1 MNINSVNLSDVT
13 TYRFGGLCKNFIN
26 IETEE
31 ELYDLENVIKG
42 KQNVILGKGS
52 NVAFSDKEFYGNVLT
67 PKFEKLTLTD
77 NFEIKV
83 GSSVFLPKLSRFF
96 KENSLSNGEFM
107 IGIPGTVGGAIKM
120 NAGAYGWE
128 FSELLKDLRCFNLE
142 TFEIEILKKEELEFS
157 YRKSK
162 NLDNKIILSATLTV
176 KKGDKKIIDKNL
188 SAFNDKRKKS
198 QPAAIYNAGSVF
210 KNTSDYYAGELIDN
224 AGLKGYEIDGVRV
237 SEKHANFFIAEKG
250 AKAAS
255 LFKLVQYVKDKV
267 STKFGITL
275 EEEIIFIGD
284 FTKWMSY

>member
-1 MNINSVNLSDVT
+1 MNINSVNLSEVT
-13 TYRFGGLCKNFIN
+13 TYRFGGFCKNFIN
-26 IETEE
+26 IESED
-31 ELYDLENVIKG
+31 ELSDLENIIKD

-67 PKFEKLTLTD
+67 PKFEELTLTD

-96 KENSLSNGEFM
+96 KDNSLSNGEFL

-128 FSELLKDLRCFNLE
+128 FSELLKDLRCFDLE
-142 TFEIEILKKEELEFS
+142 TFQIEILKKEELDFS

-176 KKGDKKIIDKNL
+176 EKGDKKIINKNL
-188 SAFNDKRKKS
+188 SDFNEKRKKS

-237 SEKHANFFIAEKG
+237 SEKHANFFVAEKG
-250 AKAAS
+250 AKAIS
-255 LFKLVQYVKDKV
+255 LFNLVQYVKDKV

>member
-1 MNINSVNLSDVT
+1 MNINSVNLSEVT
-13 TYRFGGLCKNFIN
+13 TYRFGGFCKNFIN
-26 IETEE
+26 IESED
-31 ELYDLENVIKG
+31 ELSDLENIIKG

-52 NVAFSDKEFYGNVLT
+52 NVAFSDKEFYGNVIT
-67 PKFEKLTLTD
+67 PKFEELTLSD

-96 KENSLSNGEFM
+96 KDNSLSNGEFL

-142 TFEIEILKKEELEFS
+142 TFKIEVLKKEELEFS

-176 KKGDKKIIDKNL
+176 EKGDKKIIDKNL
-188 SAFNDKRKKS
+188 SAFNEKRKKS

-250 AKAAS
+250 AKAIS
-255 LFKLVQYVKDKV
+255 LFNLVQYVKDKV

-275 EEEIIFIGD
+275 EEEIIFVGD
-284 FTKWMSY
+284 FTK

>member
-1 MNINSVNLSDVT
+1 MNINSVNLSEVT

-26 IETEE
+26 IESED
-31 ELYDLENVIKG
+31 ELSDLENIIKG
-42 KQNVILGKGS
+42 KENVILGKGS

-67 PKFEKLTLTD
+67 PKFEELTLSD

-96 KENSLSNGEFM
+96 KDNSLSNGEFL

-142 TFEIEILKKEELEFS
+142 TFEIEILKKEELKFS

-162 NLDNKIILSATLTV
+162 NLNNKIILNATLTV
-176 KKGDKKIIDKNL
+176 EKGDKKIINKNL
-188 SAFNDKRKKS
+188 SDFNEKRKKS

-224 AGLKGYEIDGVRV
+224 AGLKGYEIDGIRV
-237 SEKHANFFIAEKG
+237 SEKHANFFVAEKG
-250 AKAAS
+250 AKAIS
-255 LFKLVQYVKDKV
+255 LFNLVQYVKDKV

-284 FTKWMSY
+284 FTK

>member
-1 MNINSVNLSDVT
+1 MNINSVNLSEVT
-13 TYRFGGLCKNFIN
+13 TYRFGGICKNFIN
-26 IETEE
+26 IESEDD
-31 ELYDLENVIKG
+31 LSDLENILKG

-67 PKFEKLTLTD
+67 PKFEELTLSD

-96 KENSLSNGEFM
+96 KDNSLSNGEFL

-128 FSELLKDLRCFNLE
+128 FSELLKDLRCFDLE
-142 TFEIEILKKEELEFS
+142 TFQIEILKKEELDFS

-176 KKGDKKIIDKNL
+176 EKGDKKIINKNL
-188 SAFNDKRKKS
+188 SDFNEKRKKS

-237 SEKHANFFIAEKG
+237 SEKHANFFVAEKG
-250 AKAAS
+250 AKAIS
-255 LFKLVQYVKDKV
+255 LFNLVQYVKDKV

-284 FTKWMSY
+284 FTK

>member
-1 MNINSVNLSDVT
+1 MNINSVNLSEVT
-13 TYRFGGLCKNFIN
+13 TYRFGGFCKNFIN
-26 IETEE
+26 IESED
-31 ELYDLENVIKG
+31 ELSDLENIIKG

-52 NVAFSDKEFYGNVLT
+52 NVAFSDKEFYGNVIT
-67 PKFEKLTLTD
+67 PKFEELTLSD

-96 KENSLSNGEFM
+96 KDNSLSNGEFL

-176 KKGDKKIIDKNL
+176 EEGDEKIINKNL
-188 SAFNDKRKKS
+188 SDFNEKRKKS

-237 SEKHANFFIAEKG
+237 SEKHANFFVAEKG
-250 AKAAS
+250 AKAIS
-255 LFKLVQYVKDKV
+255 LFNLVQYVKDKV

-284 FTKWMSY
+284 FTK

>member
-1 MNINSVNLSDVT
+1 MNINSVNLSEVT
-13 TYRFGGLCKNFIN
+13 TYRFGGFCKNFIN
-26 IETEE
+26 IESED
-31 ELYDLENVIKG
+31 ELSDLENIIKG

-67 PKFEKLTLTD
+67 PKFEELTLTD

-96 KENSLSNGEFM
+96 KDNLLSNGEFL

-128 FSELLKDLRCFNLE
+128 FSELLKDLRCFDLE
-142 TFEIEILKKEELEFS
+142 TFQIEILKKEELDFS

-176 KKGDKKIIDKNL
+176 EKGDKKIIDKNL
-188 SAFNDKRKKS
+188 SDFNEKRKKS

-210 KNTSDYYAGELIDN
+210 KNTSDYFAGELIDN
-224 AGLKGYEIDGVRV
+224 AGLKGYKIDGVGV
-237 SEKHANFFIAEKG
+237 SEKHANFFVAEKG
-250 AKAAS
+250 AKAIS
-255 LFKLVQYVKDKV
+255 LFNLVQYVKDKV
-267 STKFGITL
+267 SNKFGITL

-284 FTKWMSY
+284 FTK

>member
-1 MNINSVNLSDVT
+1 MNINSVNLSEVT
-13 TYRFGGLCKNFIN
+13 TYRFGGFCKNFIN
-26 IETEE
+26 IKSED
-31 ELYDLENVIKG
+31 ELSDLKNIIKG

-52 NVAFSDKEFYGNVLT
+52 NVAFSDKDFYGNVLT
-67 PKFEKLTLTD
+67 PKFEELTLSD

-96 KENSLSNGEFM
+96 KDNSLSNGEFL

-120 NAGAYGWE
+120 NAGAYGLE

-176 KKGDKKIIDKNL
+176 EKGDKRIINKNL
-188 SAFNDKRKKS
+188 SEFNEKRKKS

-237 SEKHANFFIAEKG
+237 SEKHANFFVAEKG
-250 AKAAS
+250 AKAMS
-255 LFKLVQYVKDKV
+255 LFNLVQYVKDKV

-284 FTKWMSY
+284 FTK

>member
-1 MNINSVNLSDVT
+1 MNINSVNLSEVT

-26 IETEE
+26 IESED
-31 ELYDLENVIKG
+31 ELSDLENIIKG
-42 KQNVILGKGS
+42 KENVILGKGS

-67 PKFEKLTLTD
+67 PKFEELTLSD

-96 KENSLSNGEFM
+96 KDNSLSNGEFL

-128 FSELLKDLRCFNLE
+128 FSELLKDLKCFDLE

-176 KKGDKKIIDKNL
+176 EKGDKKIINKNL
-188 SAFNDKRKKS
+188 TDFNEKRKKS

-237 SEKHANFFIAEKG
+237 SEKHANFFVAEKG
-250 AKAAS
+250 AKAVS
-255 LFKLVQYVKDKV
+255 LFNLVQYVKDKV

>member
-1 MNINSVNLSDVT
+1 MNINSVNLSEVT
-13 TYRFGGLCKNFIN
+13 TYRFGGFCKNFIN
-26 IETEE
+26 IESED
-31 ELYDLENVIKG
+31 ELSDLKNIIKG

-52 NVAFSDKEFYGNVLT
+52 NVAFSDKDFYGNVLT
-67 PKFEKLTLTD
+67 PKFEELTLSD

-96 KENSLSNGEFM
+96 KDNSLSNGEFL

-120 NAGAYGWE
+120 NAGAYGLE
-128 FSELLKDLRCFNLE
+128 FSELLKDLKCFNLE

-176 KKGDKKIIDKNL
+176 EKGDKRIINKNL
-188 SAFNDKRKKS
+188 SEFNEKRKKS

-237 SEKHANFFIAEKG
+237 SEKHANFFVAEKG
-250 AKAAS
+250 AKAMS
-255 LFKLVQYVKDKV
+255 LFNLVQYVKDKV

-284 FTKWMSY
+284 FTK

>member
-1 MNINSVNLSDVT
+1 MNINSVNLSEVT

-26 IETEE
+26 IESED
-31 ELYDLENVIKG
+31 ELSDLENIIKG
-42 KQNVILGKGS
+42 KENVILGKGS

-67 PKFEKLTLTD
+67 PKFEELTLSD

-96 KENSLSNGEFM
+96 KDNSLSNAEFL

-142 TFEIEILKKEELEFS
+142 TLEIEILKKEELEFS

-176 KKGDKKIIDKNL
+176 EKGDKKIINKNL
-188 SAFNDKRKKS
+188 TDFNEKRKKS

-237 SEKHANFFIAEKG
+237 SEKHANFFVAEKG
-250 AKAAS
+250 AKAVS
-255 LFKLVQYVKDKV
+255 LFNLVQYVKDKV

-284 FTKWMSY
+284 FTK